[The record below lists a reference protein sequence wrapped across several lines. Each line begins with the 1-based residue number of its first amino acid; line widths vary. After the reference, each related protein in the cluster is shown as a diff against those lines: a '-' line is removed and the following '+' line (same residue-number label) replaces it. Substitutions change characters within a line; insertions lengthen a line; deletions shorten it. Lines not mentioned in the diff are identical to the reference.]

1 MTFEKKFSSIKAKL
15 EAADITLPE
24 SHFAFEITMTDDDCA
39 GTFYVA
45 NRGNGREVEPYD
57 YHDNT
62 ASLTATANTITRL
75 LDGRTSYENAIST
88 GKLTVVGNENAVKAI
103 CGICAKK

>member
-1 MTFEKKFSSIKAKL
+1 MTFEKKFSSIKAKI
-15 EAADITLPE
+15 ESADITLPE
-24 SHFAFEITMTDDDCA
+24 AHFAFEITLTDDDCG

-45 NRGNGREVEPYD
+45 SRGNGLEIEPYD

-75 LDGRTSYENAIST
+75 LDGRTSYDVAVST
-88 GKLTVVGNENAVKAI
+88 GKLVVTGFEDAVKAI

>member
-1 MTFEKKFSSIKAKL
+1 MTFEKKFNAIKTKL
-15 EAADITLPE
+15 EAADIVLPE
-24 SHFAFEITMTDDDCA
+24 SHFAFEITLTDDDCA

-45 NRGNGREVEPYD
+45 SRGNGLEVEPYD

-62 ASLTATANTITRL
+62 AALTATANTITRL
-75 LDGRTSYENAIST
+75 LDGRTSYDVAVST
-88 GKLTVVGNENAVKAI
+88 GKLAVTGCEDAVKAI